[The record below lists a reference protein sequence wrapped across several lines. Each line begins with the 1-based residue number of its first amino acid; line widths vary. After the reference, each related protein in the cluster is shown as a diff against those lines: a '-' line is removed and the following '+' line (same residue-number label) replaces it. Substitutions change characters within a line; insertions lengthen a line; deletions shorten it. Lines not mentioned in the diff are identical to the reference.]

1 MSLAKVTFIKS
12 VKVRCYGLQLCGS
25 MLYQAIGGVCA
36 VCCAEWNSAQRTAHI
51 PFTCCHTTEWS
62 VTLYFYR
69 FNKCDFR

>member
-36 VCCAEWNSAQRTAHI
+36 VCCVLCRVELCTAHS
-51 PFTCCHTTEWS
+51 THTIHMLPHNRMVRNT
-62 VTLYFYR
+62 VLLPI
-69 FNKCDFR
+69 